1 MSCVPLQI
9 TPLFTIS
16 HNVKLLLKLTLIVR
30 SSTASKVSVFGVFL
44 VHAFPHSGY
53 SRIIPIFSVSLL
65 IQSECGKIRTRKIPH
80 TYTFHAKIIIQFC
93 RVEEGPIIKPTT
105 VTFLTSCRKGS
116 FRLCQCQ

>member
-9 TPLFTIS
+9 PPLFTIS

-44 VHAFPHSGY
+44 VHTFPHSGY
-53 SRIIPIFSVSLL
+53 SRIIPIFPVSFL

-80 TYTFHAKIIIQFC
+80 TDTFHAKIIIQFC